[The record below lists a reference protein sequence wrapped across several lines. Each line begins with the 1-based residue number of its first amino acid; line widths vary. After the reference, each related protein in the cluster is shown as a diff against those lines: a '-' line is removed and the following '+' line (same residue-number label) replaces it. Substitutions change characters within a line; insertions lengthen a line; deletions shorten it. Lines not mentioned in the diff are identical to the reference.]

1 MTRINLLPWREE
13 QRKERQKQFIA
24 VMVVTLVI
32 SLVTV
37 GIIHVIYAGH
47 IQNQKARNNLLS
59 AEIAH
64 LEKKIRQIAELEK
77 EKANLLA
84 RMNIIQQLQLARP
97 EVVHVFDELVTT
109 LPEGVYISAL
119 QNTGKKINIT
129 GVAQSNGRVSTYMK
143 NVDASAWLSSPTLTV
158 IKTKDKGT
166 AQVAGRSSTF
176 ILDTNQTTPVAADE
190 AQPSKAKSK

>member
-24 VMVVTLVI
+24 IMAVALVI

-37 GIIHVIYAGH
+37 GVIHIIYAGH

-59 AEIAH
+59 AEITH
-64 LEKKIRQIAELEK
+64 LDKKIKQIAELEK

-109 LPEGVYISAL
+109 LPEGVYISDIR
-119 QNTGKKINIT
+119 NSGKKINIT

-143 NVDASAWLSSPTLTV
+143 NVEASAWLSSPRLSV

-166 AQVAGRSSTF
+166 AQVAGRTSTF
-176 ILDTNQTTPVAADE
+176 VLDTNQTTPKTPDE